1 MLLLVL
7 PLPLIPITV
16 SILHDPVSVTL
27 AGLKLAGVSGATRP
41 PIDTSTSHLRVRVV
55 PFVGLAGNSSDP
67 PAPTDDG
74 RLRVE
79 PGLVNLLRFLEYF
92 DALAAWDI
100 WLIDSD
106 LAIVNGIFELQE
118 LGLVRAQPQNDVW
131 WTPIV
136 ESGQLIPGFAGLWGQ
151 PSCLVPEFLQFLFVA
166 ENFIIVYLKS
176 VKLRKE
182 TSDFVPAVDDVGGVD
197 QQSI

>member
-1 MLLLVL
+1 M
-7 PLPLIPITV
+7 
-16 SILHDPVSVTL
+16 
-27 AGLKLAGVSGATRP
+27 
-41 PIDTSTSHLRVRVV
+41 
-55 PFVGLAGNSSDP
+55 
-67 PAPTDDG
+67 
-74 RLRVE
+74 
-79 PGLVNLLRFLEYF
+79 LRFLEYF